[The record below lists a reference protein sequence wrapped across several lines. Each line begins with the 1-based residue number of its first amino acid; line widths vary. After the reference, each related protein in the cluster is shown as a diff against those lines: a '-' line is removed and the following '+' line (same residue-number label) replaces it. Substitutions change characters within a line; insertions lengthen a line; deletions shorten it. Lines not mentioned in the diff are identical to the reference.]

1 MNHKGFTLVELLAVI
16 VILAVVAIVTVPII
30 FNVLDD
36 SQEGINKSQEKSIIE
51 SAKKYVIDNPF
62 AEETHIICVNELIKG
77 GYIDNKA
84 LIDPMTKA
92 EFNNACVVVLFAPSD
107 DEKMLDRY
115 SYEFRSDCYQGVTDE
130 CKLTDG

>member
-1 MNHKGFTLVELLAVI
+1 MAHKGFTLVELLAVI

-30 FNVLDD
+30 FNVLND
-36 SQEGINKSQEKSIIE
+36 SQEGINKSQEKNIIE
-51 SAKKYVIDNPF
+51 SAKKYVIDKPF
-62 AEETHIICVNELIKG
+62 TEETDIICVYELIKG

-84 LIDPMTKA
+84 LIDPVTKE
-92 EFNNACVVVLFAPSD
+92 EFNDACVVVVLIPSD
-107 DEKMLDRY
+107 TQNKLDRY